1 MNRPGPRHSVPPGG
15 IVHTYQKYDP
25 VSFPPPSHPGGPDV
39 VSPLMEQMLWYGSRR
54 PLTDEDLARA
64 VPIDPSQI
72 AGLGPSIDGLIELL
86 RQRKAKI
93 LATYETETVLRR
105 AARCYRELGLRMKPP
120 EKLARRFRSAFLEEQ
135 PRDLERLWYAMD
147 DEQSRFA
154 RDLVHLNERLGEKM
168 QVDELA
174 SKYEFTGRTALTIE
188 EAVAIKE
195 ELETIDK
202 LLQQLEEAKKNARI
216 GLIDMEAL
224 SKYAEPGDL
233 AGLNEL
239 RERIAEYLRQ
249 MAEMQGLERGAQGY
263 TLTPKAYRTFQG
275 RLLERLFSDLQA
287 ARSGRH
293 VGPVAG
299 EGAVEIPRTKPYEF
313 GDSVA
318 NMDIPQTLINA
329 MIRRGAGRGNVPAD
343 RFALRSDD
351 IEVHLTRNSPRCAT
365 SVLLD
370 MSGSMRHDGQYIN
383 AKRMALALDGLI
395 RREYPGD
402 FLQFIE
408 MYTFAR
414 PVHVSQVIDLLPR
427 PVTVRNSVVRLR
439 VDMSRDDVLEMQ
451 IPPHFTNIQRALQ
464 LARQF
469 LSAQDTPNRQVVL
482 ITDGLPTAHF
492 EGEMLYLLYPPDP
505 RTEEATLREGLLCA
519 REGITINIFL
529 LPNWWQSEEDV
540 QFAHRLAEQT
550 GGRVFFTAG
559 RDLDRF
565 VVWDYVSMKRSIIG

>member
-105 AARCYRELGLRMKPP
+105 AARCYREIGLRMKPP

>member
-492 EGEMLYLLYPPDP
+492 EGEMLYPPDP

>member
-25 VSFPPPSHPGGPDV
+25 VSFPPPSQPNGPDM

-105 AARCYRELGLRMKPP
+105 AAQRYRDLGTRMKPP
-120 EKLARRFRSAFLEEQ
+120 EKLARRFRAAFLEEQ
-135 PRDLERLWYAMD
+135 PRDLEQLWYAMD

-154 RDLVHLNERLGEKM
+154 RDLIQLGERLAEKM
-168 QVDELA
+168 QVDDLA
-174 SKYEFTGRTALTIE
+174 SKYMFTGRTPLTVE
-188 EAVAIKE
+188 EAIAVKE
-195 ELETIDK
+195 ELETIDR

-216 GLIDMEAL
+216 GLIDMDAL
-224 SKYAEPGDL
+224 SRYAEPGDL
-233 AGLNEL
+233 QALNEL

-249 MAEMQGLERGAQGY
+249 MAEMQGLECGPQGY
-263 TLTPKAYRTFQG
+263 SLTPKAYRTFQG
-275 RLLERLFSDLQA
+275 ALLERLFSNLKA

-293 VGPVAG
+293 AGPVAG
-299 EGAVEIPRTKPYEF
+299 DGAVEIPRTKPYEF
-313 GDSVA
+313 GDSLA

-329 MIRRGAGRGNVPAD
+329 MIRRGAGAQPSG
-343 RFALRSDD
+343 RFPLRSDD
-351 IEVHLTRNSPRCAT
+351 IEIHLTRNSPKCAT

-370 MSGSMRHDGQYIN
+370 MSGSMRHDGQYVN

-464 LARQF
+464 LSRQF
-469 LSAQDTPNRQVVL
+469 LSVQDTPNRQIVL

-505 RTEEATLREGLLCA
+505 RTEEATMREGMLCA

-565 VVWDYVSMKRSIIG
+565 VIWDYVSMKRSIIG

>member
-105 AARCYRELGLRMKPP
+105 AARRYRELGLRMKPP

-154 RDLVHLNERLGEKM
+154 RDLIHLNERLGEKM

-174 SKYEFTGRTALTIE
+174 SKYEFTGCTALTVE

-233 AGLNEL
+233 SGLNEL

-249 MAEMQGLERGAQGY
+249 MAEMQGLERGSEGY

-329 MIRRGAGRGNVPAD
+329 MIRRGAGAGPHD
-343 RFALRSDD
+343 RFPLRSDD
-351 IEVHLTRNSPRCAT
+351 IEIHLTRNSPRCAT

-402 FLQFIE
+402 FLQFVE

-414 PVHVSQVIDLLPR
+414 PVHVSHVIDLLPR

-469 LSAQDTPNRQVVL
+469 LSAQDTPNRQIVL

-519 REGITINIFL
+519 REGIIINIFL